1 MMIAKRQS
9 NGARRTGKAQ
19 KTAPATAD
27 AVNSFSIKFRT
38 ANSYEFAFFLIFMLI
53 KIKKI

>member
-1 MMIAKRQS
+1 MIAKRQS

-27 AVNSFSIKFRT
+27 AVNFFSIKFCP
-38 ANSYEFAFFLIFMLI
+38 ANSYEFAFLIFMLI